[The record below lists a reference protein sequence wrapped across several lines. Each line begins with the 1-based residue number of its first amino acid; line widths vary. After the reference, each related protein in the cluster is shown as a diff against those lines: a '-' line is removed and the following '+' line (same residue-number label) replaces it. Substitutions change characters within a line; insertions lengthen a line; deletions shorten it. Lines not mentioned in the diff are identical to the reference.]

1 LPCLLAS
8 EVDLLLRLLLQQ
20 VELLDE
26 SVDLCVL
33 FLQFEGG
40 FPDLPVH
47 EGDSVLVVGEI
58 LAILIHLFQL
68 FEQFRVVVLA
78 ELILQVSDLLLKT
91 RNLIVEPF
99 LFFFVLSL
107 LLLPIFLDLAIFCL
121 ELVDNVLPLESL
133 SLEVSLSSLQIFLE
147 IFCLFLSL

>member
-1 LPCLLAS
+1 M
-8 EVDLLLRLLLQQ
+8 
-20 VELLDE
+20 
-26 SVDLCVL
+26 
-33 FLQFEGG
+33 
-40 FPDLPVH
+40 
-47 EGDSVLVVGEI
+47 
-58 LAILIHLFQL
+58 
-68 FEQFRVVVLA
+68 LA

-91 RNLIVEPF
+91 RNLIVESF